1 MISEW
6 GVTPLL
12 QQGDAKIQGGSSPT
26 MISEWGVTPLL
37 QQGDAK
43 IQGGSTPTM
52 ISEWGV
58 TPLSATEWFK
68 NTRWCISHYDFRMG
82 CDPPPLSATG
92 WFILEKSFPPNNN
105 NNNNNPNNNNNW
117 DRSMTCRP
125 SAAGKK
131 NNFNQGNSSIF
142 FPVLCS
148 PVFVPQMVGGVTPP
162 GLVTSKVSV
171 RQLEAMET

>member
-6 GVTPLL
+6 GVTP
-12 QQGDAKIQGGSSPT
+12 P
-26 MISEWGVTPLL
+26 P
-37 QQGDAK
+37 
-43 IQGGSTPTM
+43 
-52 ISEWGV
+52 
-58 TPLSATEWFK
+58 SATGWCK
-68 NTRWCISHYDFRMG
+68 KRWLISHYDFGMKR
-82 CDPPPLSATG
+82 DPPFFYLGKKFPP
-92 WFILEKSFPPNNN
+92 PPNNN